1 MNSIASDVR
10 TAVFNA
16 LSAINY
22 GGGNVP
28 VHLILPDPPVYP
40 YIEISSIEVDN
51 DSTQTTIEA
60 ICSVTLEVVTAS
72 NVSGIK
78 TNQAEAIE
86 DSVYTAM
93 MGISDQVENLLIITN
108 FERSRMLKEY
118 DGARVIY
125 RKILEYRIETQ
136 NT

>member
-93 MGISDQVENLLIITN
+93 MGVANQVENLLIITN

>member
-60 ICSVTLEVVTAS
+60 ICSVTIEVVTAS

>member
-22 GGGNVP
+22 AGGNVP
-28 VHLILPDPPVYP
+28 VHLIVPDPPTYP
-40 YIEISSIEVDN
+40 YIEISSIDIDN
-51 DSTQTTIEA
+51 DSAQGAIEA
-60 ICSVTLEVVTAS
+60 ICSVTLEVVTAAS
-72 NVSGIK
+72 VSGIK
-78 TNQAEAIE
+78 AGMAETIE

-93 MGISDQVENLLIITN
+93 MAISDQAENLLIISN
-108 FERSRMLKEY
+108 FERSRLLKEY

-136 NT
+136 DT